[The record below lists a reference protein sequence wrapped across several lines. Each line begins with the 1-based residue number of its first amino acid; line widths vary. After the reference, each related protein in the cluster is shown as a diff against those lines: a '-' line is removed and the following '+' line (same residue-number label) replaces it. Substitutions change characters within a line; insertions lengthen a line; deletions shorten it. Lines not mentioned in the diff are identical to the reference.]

1 MKYVRCINN
10 NNSHIRLTIN
20 KIYEVINV
28 FQIGNQIISI
38 QIIDNKGDESAYFI
52 KNNDIVW
59 FEDATAYIRDNKIN
73 ELLNEEL

>member
-1 MKYVRCINN
+1 MKYARCIYN
-10 NNSHIRLTIN
+10 NNSHIRLTTN

-28 FQIGNQIISI
+28 FQIGDQIISI
-38 QIIDNKGDESAYFI
+38 LIIDNKGDESAYFI

-73 ELLNEEL
+73 NLLNED